1 MSSVT
6 PTTNG
11 RSLDEA
17 APPPSEVA
25 EGDALRAF
33 AVQHLEDVRKFKVR
47 ALEFLLVL
55 LFLTPVWI
63 ATEYANADGWPERL
77 SSQSNPGD
85 WDPWIFW
92 VALIGGVILGV
103 SAIRTFFSRPPSEV
117 EIEKEVER
125 LRQGR

>member
-1 MSSVT
+1 MSTVT
-6 PTTNG
+6 TTRNE
-11 RSLDEA
+11 RSLPETL
-17 APPPSEVA
+17 PPPAPVSED
-25 EGDALRAF
+25 DAFRAL
-33 AVQHLEDVRKFKVR
+33 AVKHLEDVRRFKVR
-47 ALEFLLVL
+47 TLEFLLVL

-103 SAIRTFFSRPPSEV
+103 SAIRTFFARPPTELEV
-117 EIEKEVER
+117 EREVER
-125 LRQGR
+125 LRKGR